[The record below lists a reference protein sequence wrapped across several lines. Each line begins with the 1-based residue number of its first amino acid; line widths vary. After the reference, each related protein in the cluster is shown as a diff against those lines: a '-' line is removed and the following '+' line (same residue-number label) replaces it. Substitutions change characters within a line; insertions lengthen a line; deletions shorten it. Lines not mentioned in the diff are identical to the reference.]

1 MVDNLTLNDF
11 SEEKKKLISKIVQ
24 GPFLIMDSKE
34 RAKNPRI
41 YESFIAQGI
50 TVEVHALKSGDY
62 WLPSPE
68 DKDLLIERKTA
79 FDMIHT
85 LREGRLWDQIKALA
99 ELKEVTPVFLLEGS
113 PVIIKKF
120 SEWSEESIV
129 RILWSITLGWKIR
142 LMFTPSPIWTGI
154 SIGQQ
159 CKTMSAEK
167 KFRIYPVRVK
177 AKRAMTDDEAARFL
191 VEGLPNVSA
200 VLANRLLQQ
209 FRSPRKVFTA
219 TNEELEQ
226 IEGLGPKKIEK
237 ISQIL
242 DHTYVPEPKKK
253 KAEKTTEIGEESEA
267 LTTS

>member
-1 MVDNLTLNDF
+1 LADNLTLEDF
-11 SEEKKKLISKIVQ
+11 SEEKKKLISKMVQ

-41 YESFIAQGI
+41 YESFVAQGI

-68 DKDLLIERKTA
+68 DKDILIERKTA

-85 LREGRLWDQIKALA
+85 LREGRLWDQLKALA
-99 ELKEVTPVFLLEGS
+99 ELKEVTPILLLEGS
-113 PVIIKKF
+113 PTIIKKF
-120 SEWSEESIV
+120 SNWSEASIAG
-129 RILWSITLGWKIR
+129 ILWSITLGWKVR

-167 KFRIYPVRVK
+167 KFRIYPLRVK
-177 AKRAMTDDEAARFL
+177 VNRTMTEDEAARFI

-200 VLANRLLQQ
+200 VLADRLLQQ
-209 FRSPRKVFTA
+209 FKTPRKVFTA
-219 TNEELEQ
+219 TNEELKQ
-226 IEGLGPKKIEK
+226 IEGLGPKKIER
-237 ISQIL
+237 ICQTL
-242 DHTYVPEPKKK
+242 DHTYVPKPKKK
-253 KAEKTTEIGEESEA
+253 EAETTEAVEEESEA
-267 LTTS
+267 CPP